1 VIAIVRTLRL
11 LLLAAL
17 AVPALVACSVQPE
30 ADPEPPPS
38 DPLDQMLISFN
49 GNPSKTEIKQAMDDA
64 LNATDTAIS
73 DENYSRAGSVLVTF
87 RKEYGIDEMDVLE
100 CVPTATRDPRV
111 PELSFPNVAAVC
123 VTDLVS
129 GR

>member
-1 VIAIVRTLRL
+1 MAAPV
-11 LLLAAL
+11 LAA
-17 AVPALVACSVQPE
+17 CSAQPE
-30 ADPEPPPS
+30 AAPEPPPS

-64 LNATDTAIS
+64 LNATDTVIS
-73 DENYSRAGSVLVTF
+73 NESYSRAGSVLVTF
-87 RKEYGIDEMDVLE
+87 RKEYGIDEMEVLE

-123 VTDLVS
+123 VTDLAS

>member
-1 VIAIVRTLRL
+1 MIGIKRSLRL
-11 LLLAAL
+11 LLFTSMAAS
-17 AVPALVACSVQPE
+17 ALVACSAQPE
-30 ADPEPPPS
+30 APKTPPS

-49 GNPSKTEIKQAMDDA
+49 GNPSKTEIKQAMDNA
-64 LNATDTAIS
+64 LNATDTVIS
-73 DENYSRAGSVLVTF
+73 NENYSRAGSVLVTF
-87 RKEYGIDEMDVLE
+87 RKEYGIDEMEVLE

-123 VTDLVS
+123 VTDLAS